1 MNIKHLLAGIAA
13 FAALAFG
20 TAQATPI
27 NLVTNGDFETLTNGL
42 GQINGTYTTATGWTS
57 KGYNFVF
64 GGNNADTVGAR
75 GQSGTVKL
83 WGNNGLGYS
92 PAGGNFLGAD
102 GAYLVG
108 AITQSITGL
117 TVGRQYNLSFYW
129 AGAQQ
134 YGFSGLTTE
143 NWTVSLG
150 NQSFKTATVTDASH
164 GFTGWMQQTFTYTAT
179 SSTALLS
186 FLAAG
191 TPSGEPPFSLLDGV
205 KLTAVDVP
213 EPSST
218 ALFLGGLVI
227 LGAATRL
234 RRRGPAA

>member
-1 MNIKHLLAGIAA
+1 MNIKHLLAGLAA
-13 FAALAFG
+13 FAALSFG
-20 TAQATPI
+20 AAHATPI

-42 GQINGTYTTATGWTS
+42 GQINGKYTTATGWKS
-57 KGYNFVF
+57 SGYNFVF
-64 GGNNADTVGAR
+64 GGNNASTVGAA

-92 PAGGNFLGAD
+92 PTGGNFLGAD

-117 TVGRQYNLSFYW
+117 TVGQQYNLSFYW
-129 AGAQQ
+129 AAAQQ
-134 YGFSGLTTE
+134 SGFTGITTE

-150 NQSFKTATVTDASH
+150 NQSFKTATVTNPNH
-164 GFTGWMQQTFTYTAT
+164 GFTNWMQETFTYTAT

-218 ALFLGGLVI
+218 ALFFGGLVI